1 MARSIWTGSLSFGL
15 VNVPVKLYSATHEHE
30 VSFHQFEKGT
40 SSRIRYKRVNED
52 TGDQVDFDDIVKGA
66 EIDDGKYV
74 IITPEELESV
84 EPGKSRTID
93 ISDFVDAADIDPIY
107 FQKSYYLGP
116 ADDTA
121 KKAYALLAHA
131 MEKADRIGIAT
142 FVMRDKQ
149 YLAAIRPHDGL
160 LLLETMFFADE
171 VRNPRDEVDN
181 LPTRTAP
188 RGKELKMAMN
198 LIESL
203 TSTWDPKNY
212 RDTYTDRVEQ
222 LIKAKKKNREVVTET
237 EKEPSSEKVVDL
249 LSALQA
255 SLDQS
260 KGHKPGNASRV
271 TKLRTQKKSAA
282 DAVAEGADD
291 LSKSDLAAAAKE
303 LGVEGRS
310 KMSEKQLRTTVKK
323 AAKKAAKEK
332 SAKKS
337 TGKSARKSSSQRT
350 KKAS

>member
-30 VSFHQFEKGT
+30 VSFHQFQKGT

-52 TGDQVDFDDIVKGA
+52 TGDEVDFEDIVKGA
-66 EIDDGKYV
+66 EIDDGRYV

-93 ISDFVDAADIDPIY
+93 ITDFVDAAEIDPIY

-131 MEKADRIGIAT
+131 MEKAERIGIAT

-171 VRNPRDEVDN
+171 SA
-181 LPTRTAP
+181 TRAA
-188 RGKELKMAMN
+188 R
-198 LIESL
+198 
-203 TSTWDPKNY
+203 ST
-212 RDTYTDRVEQ
+212 T
-222 LIKAKKKNREVVTET
+222 
-237 EKEPSSEKVVDL
+237 
-249 LSALQA
+249 
-255 SLDQS
+255 
-260 KGHKPGNASRV
+260 
-271 TKLRTQKKSAA
+271 
-282 DAVAEGADD
+282 
-291 LSKSDLAAAAKE
+291 
-303 LGVEGRS
+303 
-310 KMSEKQLRTTVKK
+310 
-323 AAKKAAKEK
+323 
-332 SAKKS
+332 
-337 TGKSARKSSSQRT
+337 SQRSRRR
-350 KKAS
+350 AARS